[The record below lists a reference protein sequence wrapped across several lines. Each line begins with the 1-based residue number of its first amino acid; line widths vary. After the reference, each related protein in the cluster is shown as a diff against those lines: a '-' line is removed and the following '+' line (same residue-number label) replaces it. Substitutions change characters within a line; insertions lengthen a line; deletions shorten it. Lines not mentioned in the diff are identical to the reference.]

1 MGFEKN
7 YLPGSVDQFAQKAWI
22 RFIVGAA
29 HLPKG
34 RAVLLLCFAFVWFVL
49 VFLGFFWFIREGM
62 RYSNRYSNALCVCLC
77 PPAFLFITD
86 YIYYIF
92 YN

>member
-7 YLPGSVDQFAQKAWI
+7 YLPGSVDQLAQKAWI

-34 RAVLLLCFAFVWFVL
+34 RAVLLLCFALVGFCLVCFGFSWFLL
-49 VFLGFFWFIREGM
+49 VH
-62 RYSNRYSNALCVCLC
+62 
-77 PPAFLFITD
+77 
-86 YIYYIF
+86 
-92 YN
+92 